1 LTIYLKYLS
10 LSPGDRPSSMNIKQY
25 VSLAIVGLAASVI
38 ISACNNSGTT
48 TPTSSTPAT
57 PPGDLAPATHSGS
70 HGGDKKININSAILS
85 ELDKLEAKLGI
96 PALSN
101 KIQAERPYKTPEDLV
116 TKKVIDQQQ
125 FDRIKDMVGVE
136 DVVLTGVAKDT
147 DYMVKLGLMKGHLF
161 VAKELLDLKK
171 PKDAEPHI
179 GHPVEEI
186 YTDVAD
192 QLSERK
198 VKEFKTTLITLEDLV
213 KAGAKDNT
221 KVSTNF
227 KESMSSIDAAIAA
240 LPEAQRKSPDF
251 VLQVINGLLDTAN
264 SEYGAAIADGK
275 IKAAIEYQDSR
286 GFIAYVDMLYQG
298 ISPKMVKDHPDAH
311 KTVTDTLK
319 QLKTAWPAP
328 MPPTA
333 PVKTPE
339 EVGKLVKA
347 IEQSTQKIIV
357 ASM

>member
-1 LTIYLKYLS
+1 MKT
-10 LSPGDRPSSMNIKQY
+10 RQY
-25 VSLAIVGLAASVI
+25 VSLAIIGLAASFIV
-38 ISACNNSGTT
+38 SACNNSGTT
-48 TPTSSTPAT
+48 TPTSSVPSTQAGDAAAT
-57 PPGDLAPATHSGS
+57 GAAHTGS

-116 TKKVIDQQQ
+116 AKKVIDQKQ
-125 FDRIKDMVGVE
+125 FDQIKDLVTIE
-136 DVVLTGVAKDT
+136 DIVLTGVAKDI
-147 DYMVKLGLMKGHLF
+147 DYMVKLGLMKGHLL
-161 VAKELLDLKK
+161 VAKELLDLNK

-192 QLSERK
+192 QLNERK
-198 VKEFKTTLITLEDLV
+198 VKEFKTTLITLDDLV

-227 KESMSSIDAAIAA
+227 KASMASIDLAIAA
-240 LPEAQRKSPDF
+240 LPATQRQSPDF
-251 VLQVINGLLDTAN
+251 ILQVINGLLDTAN

-286 GFIAYVDMLYQG
+286 GFVTYADMLYQE
-298 ISPKMVKDHPDAH
+298 ISAMMTKDHPDLH
-311 KTVTDTLK
+311 KKVTETMT
-319 QLKTAWPAP
+319 QLKTAWPAAI
-328 MPPTA
+328 PPVA
-333 PVKTPE
+333 PIKTPAQ
-339 EVGKLVKA
+339 VSQLIKT
-347 IEQSTQKIIV
+347 IEQSTQKIV
-357 ASM
+357 AAASN

>member
-1 LTIYLKYLS
+1 MKT
-10 LSPGDRPSSMNIKQY
+10 KQY
-25 VSLAIVGLAASVI
+25 ITLTVVAFTASIV
-38 ISACNNSGTT
+38 ISACNNSGTPTTQT
-48 TPTSSTPAT
+48 TPSPGT
-57 PPGDLAPATHSGS
+57 PPANTAATGAAHSGS

-85 ELDKLEAKLGI
+85 ELDKLEAKLGV
-96 PALSN
+96 PSLSN

-116 TKKVIDQQQ
+116 AKKVIDQKQ
-125 FDRIKDMVGVE
+125 FDQIKDLVTIE

-186 YTDVAD
+186 YTDVAE
-192 QLSERK
+192 QLTERK
-198 VKEFKTTLITLEDLV
+198 VKEFKTTLISLEDLV

-221 KVSTNF
+221 KVNTNF
-227 KESMSSIDAAIAA
+227 KASMKSIDEAISAIPA
-240 LPEAQRKSPDF
+240 KQLKSPNF

-275 IKAAIEYQDSR
+275 FKAAIEYQDSR
-286 GFIAYVDMLYQG
+286 GFITYVDTLYQG
-298 ISPKMVKDHPDAH
+298 ISPTMAKDHPAEH
-311 KTVTDTLK
+311 KTVTETIK
-319 QLKTAWPAP
+319 QLKTAWPTP

-339 EVGKLVKA
+339 EIGKLVKA
-347 IEQSTQKIIV
+347 IEQSTAKITPV
-357 ASM
+357 VSN

>member
-1 LTIYLKYLS
+1 MKSRKEYITIAVVAFATS
-10 LSPGDRPSSMNIKQY
+10 
-25 VSLAIVGLAASVI
+25 IV
-38 ISACNNSGTT
+38 ISACNNTNTT
-48 TPTSSTPAT
+48 TTKIAETSPSPAT
-57 PPGDLAPATHSGS
+57 SPEMAGMKHV
-70 HGGDKKININSAILS
+70 GGKKININSAILS
-85 ELDKLEAKLGI
+85 ELDKLEAKLGV

-116 TKKVIDQQQ
+116 AKKVIDQKQ
-125 FDRIKDMVGVE
+125 FDQIKDLVTIEDIVITGVE
-136 DVVLTGVAKDT
+136 KDA

-192 QLSERK
+192 QLNERK

-227 KESMSSIDAAIAA
+227 KESMVAIDGAIAA
-240 LPEAQRKSPDF
+240 LPETQRKSPAF

-264 SEYGAAIADGK
+264 SEYGAAITDGK

-286 GFIAYVDMLYQG
+286 GFIAYSNMLYKE
-298 ISPKMVKDHPDAH
+298 IATTMAKDRPEEH
-311 KTVTDTLK
+311 KIITENLK
-319 QLKTAWPAP
+319 QLTTAWPTA
-328 MPPTA
+328 MPPAT
-333 PVKTPE
+333 PVKTPA
-339 EVGKLVKA
+339 EVGKLVTA
-347 IEQSTQKIIV
+347 IEQSTQKVIATI
-357 ASM
+357 ASK

>member
-1 LTIYLKYLS
+1 MKTRQYLS
-10 LSPGDRPSSMNIKQY
+10 LAM
-25 VSLAIVGLAASVI
+25 VALAASI
-38 ISACNNSGTT
+38 IVSACDRSSTTTTQTGTT
-48 TPTSSTPAT
+48 TANPPADAAT
-57 PPGDLAPATHSGS
+57 TAATHSGS

-116 TKKVIDQQQ
+116 TKKVIDRQQ
-125 FDRIKDMVGVE
+125 FDKIKDLVTIE
-136 DVVLTGVAKDT
+136 DIVLTGVAKDT

-161 VAKELLDLKK
+161 VAKELLDLNK

-192 QLSERK
+192 QLNERK

-221 KVSTNF
+221 KVTTNF
-227 KESMSSIDAAIAA
+227 KSSMQSIDEAIAA
-240 LPEAQRKSPDF
+240 LPESQRQSPSF

-264 SEYGAAIADGK
+264 SEYSAAIADGK

-286 GFIAYVDMLYQG
+286 GFITYADMLYQG
-298 ISPKMVKDHPDAH
+298 IAAKMAKDSPEVNKIITENFKE
-311 KTVTDTLK
+311 
-319 QLKTAWPAP
+319 LKTIWPTAI
-328 MPPTA
+328 PPAA
-333 PVKTPE
+333 PVKTPAQVSQLIKKIE
-339 EVGKLVKA
+339 ESSLK
-347 IEQSTQKIIV
+347 IV
-357 ASM
+357 ATANK

>member
-1 LTIYLKYLS
+1 LIIYLKYLS

-25 VSLAIVGLAASVI
+25 VSLAMIGLAASVI
-38 ISACNNSGTT
+38 ISACNHSGTT
-48 TPTSSTPAT
+48 TQTSSHPAT
-57 PPGDLAPATHSGS
+57 PPDGAPATHAGS

-101 KIQAERPYKTPEDLV
+101 KIQAERPYKAPEDLV
-116 TKKVIDQQQ
+116 AKKVIDPQQ
-125 FDRIKDMVGVE
+125 FDKIKDLVTIE
-136 DVVLTGVAKDT
+136 DIVLTGVVKDT

-186 YTDVAD
+186 YTDVAE

-221 KVSTNF
+221 KVSINF
-227 KESMSSIDAAIAA
+227 KESMTSIDAAIAA

-286 GFIAYVDMLYQG
+286 GFIAYADMLYQG
-298 ISPKMVKDHPDAH
+298 IAPTMAKDHPDAH
-311 KTVTDTLK
+311 KTVTETLK

-328 MPPTA
+328 MPPA
-333 PVKTPE
+333 VPVKTPE

-347 IEQSTQKIIV
+347 IEQSTQKITV
-357 ASM
+357 ASK